1 MAIREIKKLLK
12 ESMGLNAS
20 TVGASNLERAIR
32 YRMKLCGIADL
43 DEYKNELENSEF
55 EVTELIEEVVV
66 PETWFFRNQQSF
78 HALESYIKEEWLL
91 KRKNKKLRI
100 LSIPSSTGEE
110 PYSLVMTL
118 DKFGLTT
125 DYFHIDA
132 VDISEKLLVKARRGV
147 YGKHSFR
154 NKDNDFADAYFD
166 MIDDTFVLHDDIRN
180 SVNFL
185 KGNILHDG
193 LGINS
198 TGNYDI
204 IFCRNLLIY
213 FDRHTQAQAVENL
226 HKLLNDDGLIFLGH
240 AETGDYIKKH
250 LVRAKYARA
259 FAYHKVLPKE
269 PSQKTASTAKKA
281 PIENKS
287 NINKPVKNKTAKEKK
302 VKQPANKNK
311 FLETM
316 ELSVSEFS
324 TTPTSYQENM
334 TLKKA
339 KNLADK
345 GNFKEASAL
354 CENYLL
360 SDSTSAQAYYLLGL
374 IREAEGKD
382 ELVGEL
388 FRKAVY
394 LDPNHHEAMI
404 HLALHAGRQGDTVTA
419 KKLHLRA
426 QRVAKRIKPE

>member
-1 MAIREIKKLLK
+1 
-12 ESMGLNAS
+12 MGLNAT

-32 YRMKLCGIADL
+32 HRMKICGIDSINDYRIEL
-43 DEYKNELENSEF
+43 DNSDF
-55 EVTELIEEVVV
+55 EVKELIEEVVV

-78 HALESYIKEEWLL
+78 HALDSYIKEHWIL
-91 KRKNKKLRI
+91 KRKDKKLRV

-110 PYSLVMTL
+110 PYSLAMTL

-125 DYFHIDA
+125 DYFEIDA
-132 VDISEKLLVKARRGV
+132 IDISEKLLVKARRGV

-154 NKDNDFADAYFD
+154 NKENDFADAYFD
-166 MIDDTFVLHDDIRN
+166 RIDDTFVLHDDIRN
-180 SVNFL
+180 AVNF
-185 KGNILHDG
+185 KQGNILMDE
-193 LGINS
+193 LGNS
-198 TGNYDI
+198 TKDKYDV

-213 FDRHTQAQAVENL
+213 FDRSTQVKAIENL
-226 HKLLNDDGLIFLGH
+226 YGLLHDDGLLFLGH

-250 LVRAKYARA
+250 LVRAKYSRA
-259 FAYHKVLPKE
+259 FAYHKLIPETHAGKNIASNNQSKANE
-269 PSQKTASTAKKA
+269 P
-281 PIENKS
+281 IIS
-287 NINKPVKNKTAKEKK
+287 NIPEKHARLTKTEAKIPRKT
-302 VKQPANKNK
+302 QMK

-316 ELSVSEFS
+316 EINLADID
-324 TTPTSYQENM
+324 TPTSHQENM
-334 TLKKA
+334 TLRKVKI
-339 KNLADK
+339 LADK
-345 GNFKEASAL
+345 GNLKEASAL

-360 SDSTSAQAYYLLGL
+360 NDNTSAQGYYLLGI

-404 HLALHAGRQGDTVTA
+404 HLALHAGRKGDTATA

-426 QRVAKRIKPE
+426 QRVAKRIKT